1 MINWLLVV
9 AKVMPT
15 PGRKQKGVNVDTHL
29 AFEGLLN
36 SLKKFEEGS

>member
-1 MINWLLVV
+1 MIIRLLIV

-15 PGRKQKGVNVDTHL
+15 LGKKQKNVNVDTHL

-36 SLKKFEEGS
+36 SFKEFEEGS